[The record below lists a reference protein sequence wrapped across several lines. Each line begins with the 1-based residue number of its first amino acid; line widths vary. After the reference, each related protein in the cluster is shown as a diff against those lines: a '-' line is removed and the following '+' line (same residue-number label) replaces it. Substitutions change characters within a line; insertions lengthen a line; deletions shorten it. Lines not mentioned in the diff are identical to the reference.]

1 MLRESVD
8 SSNLV
13 SVGYDP
19 TTMILEVEFKAGTV
33 YEYANVPLEIY
44 TQLMSAVSKGSYHYR
59 NIRMSFPYKK
69 IQ

>member
-1 MLRESVD
+1 MLREPVD

-19 TTMILEVEFKAGTV
+19 QTMILEVEFKKGSV
-33 YEYANVPLEIY
+33 YEYANVPMEIY
-44 TQLMSAVSKGSYHYR
+44 TSLMTAVSKGSYHYR
-59 NIRMSFPYKK
+59 NIRMSFPYKQ